1 MHSHSTDRLVHDHV
15 FLSSTHRRNETRL
28 WLVVVITAV
37 MMVAEIVAGS
47 WFNSMAL
54 LADGWHMATHAGALA
69 ISAFAYWYA
78 RRHAGDRRF
87 TFGTGKVGELAAYTS
102 ALILGAVAVF
112 IGWESFVR
120 FQAPLTIAFDQA
132 VLVAGIGLGVNLVCA
147 ALLWSPQD
155 SDLGAHHGHSH
166 HGHSH
171 SGHSHHGHD
180 HNHRH
185 SYKPV
190 TAKSNVKEQDRNMHA
205 AFIHVVADAL
215 TSVLAIA
222 ALVIGKFYGW
232 VWLDPAVGLL
242 GAVIIAKWSW
252 GLLRTTSR
260 ILLDAEADH
269 DLSEKIRN
277 VIEAESTDKVA
288 DLHLWRV
295 GPQHFAATVSIIT
308 DQALNAA
315 TYRKSLE
322 RLEGLAHVTVE
333 IHPCQENCGLAKSD

>member
-1 MHSHSTDRLVHDHV
+1 MHSHRVDRLAHDHV
-15 FLSSTHRRNETRL
+15 FLSLAHRRNEARL

-78 RRHAGDRRF
+78 RRHVRDQRF

-112 IGWESFVR
+112 IGWESVAR
-120 FQAPLTIAFDQA
+120 FQAPLTIAFNQA
-132 VLVAGIGLGVNLVCA
+132 VLVAGIGLGVNFICA
-147 ALLWSPQD
+147 VLLWAPQD
-155 SDLGAHHGHSH
+155 SDSGAHHS
-166 HGHSH
+166 HSH

-180 HNHRH
+180 HSHQH
-185 SYKPV
+185 SHKPMA
-190 TAKSNVKEQDRNMHA
+190 AKSNAKGQDRNMHA

-252 GLLRTTSR
+252 GLLQTTSR

-269 DLSEKIRN
+269 VLSEKIRTT
-277 VIEAESTDKVA
+277 IEVGSADKVA

-295 GPQHFAATVSIIT
+295 GPQHFAATISIIT
-308 DQALNAA
+308 DRGLSAIA
-315 TYRKSLE
+315 YRKSLE
-322 RLEGLAHVTVE
+322 QLEGLVHVTVE
-333 IHPCQENCGLAKSD
+333 IHPCTENCGLAKSD

>member
-1 MHSHSTDRLVHDHV
+1 MHSHSIDRLAHDHV
-15 FLSSTHRRNETRL
+15 FLSVAHRRNETRL
-28 WLVVVITAV
+28 WLVVAITAV
-37 MMVAEIVAGS
+37 MMIAEIVAGS

-78 RRHAGDRRF
+78 RRHVRDRRF

-102 ALILGAVAVF
+102 ALILGAVAIF

-120 FQAPLTIAFDQA
+120 FQVPLTIAFDQA

-147 ALLWSPQD
+147 VLLWSPQG
-155 SDLGAHHGHSH
+155 SDPGAHHGHSH
-166 HGHSH
+166 HGHD
-171 SGHSHHGHD
+171 HSHQ
-180 HNHRH
+180 H
-185 SYKPV
+185 SHKPTV
-190 TAKSNVKEQDRNMHA
+190 EKSSTKGQDRNMHA

-222 ALVIGKFYGW
+222 ALVVGKFYGL

-269 DLSEKIRN
+269 VLSEKIRSA
-277 VIEAESTDKVA
+277 IESESADKVA
-288 DLHLWRV
+288 DLHLWRI
-295 GPQHFAATVSIIT
+295 GPQHFAATVSIVT
-308 DQALNAA
+308 DRALSAA

-333 IHPCQENCGLAKSD
+333 VHPCTENCSLAKID

>member
-1 MHSHSTDRLVHDHV
+1 MHSHSVDHLAHDHV
-15 FLSSTHRRNETRL
+15 FLSVAHRRNEMRL
-28 WLVVVITAV
+28 WLVVAITAV

-78 RRHAGDRRF
+78 RCHVQDRRF

-112 IGWESFVR
+112 IGWESFQR

-132 VLVAGIGLGVNLVCA
+132 VLVAGIGLGVNFICA
-147 ALLWSPQD
+147 VLLWAPQD
-155 SDLGAHHGHSH
+155 SDLGAHHGQSH
-166 HGHSH
+166 HGHGH
-171 SGHSHHGHD
+171 NHHHQHSHA
-180 HNHRH
+180 H
-185 SYKPV
+185 SVGKSD
-190 TAKSNVKEQDRNMHA
+190 AKAQDRNMHA

-215 TSVLAIA
+215 TSILAIA
-222 ALVIGKFYGW
+222 ALVIGKFYGL

-242 GAVIIAKWSW
+242 GAVVIAKWSW

-269 DLSEKIRN
+269 VLSEKIRN
-277 VIEAESTDKVA
+277 AIEAGSADKVA

-295 GPQHFAATVSIIT
+295 GPQHFAATVSIVT
-308 DQALNAA
+308 DQALSAA

-322 RLEGLAHVTVE
+322 RLDGLAHVTIEV
-333 IHPCQENCGLAKSD
+333 HPCRENCGLAKID